1 MKKTLFLLGVCMALF
16 LSGQQVKALLD
27 KGEIEKALDLI
38 YNDEALTAEDYY
50 YASTL
55 YYQKGYSDEAMD
67 YIQRAIE
74 LEKTAEYYQ
83 YLAFLQNKQG
93 DCSKALG
100 ALNEAYILEP
110 SSSLLLM
117 KAKVHTYCFKE
128 PNYDQAISAY
138 QEVLKSEANMEA
150 VQSLSLL
157 YSDQNRYKQAHTFLE
172 DLMKSKRF
180 AQYKDYIQFINATLY
195 YEEGLLEKAEEQLHE
210 LLIRDSK
217 DYIALAK
224 LIQIRYAQDRAEDTE
239 DYRKRLYQG
248 YKTQQLPE
256 YIKDK
261 FQFDEFSFD
270 TYTVKAFESF
280 EDEKD
285 YKEGDQVLYKHIF
298 EVYNNQEQFLYTIQT
313 EYNSAIPAYKKYNLP
328 YNYYVGKTV
337 YSTKYEHFN
346 YGPKKIDVVTDYA
359 TLKQLV
365 TDIIKGK
372 IKSQNNSKTV
382 IEKF

>member
-1 MKKTLFLLGVCMALF
+1 MKKTLSFLGLCITFF
-16 LSGQQVKALLD
+16 LSGQQVKVLLD
-27 KGEIEKALDLI
+27 KGEIEQALDLI

-55 YYQKGYSDEAMD
+55 YYQKGHQDEAMD

-83 YLAFLQNKQG
+83 YLAFLENKQQN
-93 DCSKALG
+93 CWQALE
-100 ALNEAYILEP
+100 ALNEAYKLEP

-117 KAKVHTYCFKE
+117 KAKIYTYCFEE
-128 PNYDQAISAY
+128 PNYDNAISTY
-138 QEVLKSEANMEA
+138 QKILKSEVNMEA

-157 YSDQNRYKQAHTFLE
+157 YSNQNRYNQAHTFLE
-172 DLMKSKRF
+172 GLIKNNRF
-180 AQYKDYIQFINATLY
+180 VEYKDYMQFINATLY

-217 DYIALAK
+217 DYIALVK
-224 LIQIRYAQDRAEDTE
+224 LIQIRYAQNRAHDTE

-248 YKTQQLPE
+248 YKEQQLPE

-270 TYTVKAFESF
+270 TYTVKAFEAF
-280 EDEKD
+280 ADEKE
-285 YKEGDQVLYKHIF
+285 YEEGDQVLYKHIF
-298 EVYNNQEQFLYTIQT
+298 EVYNEKEVFLYTIQT
-313 EYNSAIPAYKKYNLP
+313 EYNAAIPAYKKYNLP

-337 YSTKYEHFN
+337 YTKKYEHFN
-346 YGPKKIDVVTDYA
+346 YGPKEINIISDYPA
-359 TLKQLV
+359 TKQLV
-365 TDIIKGK
+365 IDIIKGK
-372 IKSQNNSKTV
+372 IKSELNSKTV